1 LKTKDGDSE
10 LDPEVVFKQSEKEDD
25 SDEDEEDEFEDDG
38 DSTPLESWS
47 VKIKLQITSR
57 LKTAEGLTS
66 SQIGVVAKSTI

>member
-38 DSTPLESWS
+38 DSTPLES
-47 VKIKLQITSR
+47 
-57 LKTAEGLTS
+57 S
-66 SQIGVVAKSTI
+66 SGVGQDKASNYIQTENSGRSN